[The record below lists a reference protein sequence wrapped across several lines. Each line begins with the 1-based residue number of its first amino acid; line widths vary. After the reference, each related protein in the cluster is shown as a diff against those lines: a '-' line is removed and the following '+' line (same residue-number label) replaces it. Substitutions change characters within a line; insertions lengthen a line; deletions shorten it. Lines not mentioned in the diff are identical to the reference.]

1 MRNLFLI
8 AMLCGAL
15 AAAADE
21 TIMFKPAM
29 CKTKCKVESFMDED
43 GMNAVRLSKTLNST
57 AKGNEYIDV
66 EVKLPQEVDLTGK
79 ALVVRVQT
87 DTPEVLRGFYVRAY
101 NAGEKK
107 PALSFNMWK
116 PKDLLA
122 ETYID
127 ITVTPGK
134 NGLLNWEPKAVS
146 GTEPTKVD
154 RLSFHAGSPERGKE
168 MALKIKSVRII
179 ESPAIAMDKF
189 FAGIGK
195 LEDRIPTSFG
205 EKTQALF
212 ADGVMTLSGRSPKT
226 ASRPG
231 ANLYQGASFK
241 FAAPVNCAGKKL
253 RFEYRVVGPVS
264 LLFFRGT
271 EPTKDNKGCW
281 SWSTFRTKK
290 EWTALELPLDPGTS
304 VKDFKHEKQYDGDLA
319 KFQVFSVIFST
330 QKLDTDIAVEL
341 RNVSFAD

>member
-1 MRNLFLI
+1 MRNLFLTV
-8 AMLCGAL
+8 MLCGAF

-29 CKTKCKVESFMDED
+29 FKTKSKVESFMDED
-43 GMNAVRLSKTLNST
+43 GVNAVRFSKTLTSP
-57 AKGNEYIDV
+57 AKGNEYIDC
-66 EVKLPQEVDLTGK
+66 EVRLPQTVDLTGK

-87 DTPEVLRGFYVRAY
+87 DTPEILRGFYVRAY

-107 PALSFNMWK
+107 PALSFNAWK
-116 PKDLLA
+116 PKNLLQ
-122 ETYID
+122 ETYTD
-127 ITVTPGK
+127 IIVIPGK
-134 NGLLNWEPKAVS
+134 SGILNWEPKAVS
-146 GTEPTKVD
+146 GTEPEKIE
-154 RLSFHAGSPERGKE
+154 RLTFHAGSPERGKE
-168 MALKIKSVRII
+168 MAFKVKSVKII
-179 ESPAIAMDKF
+179 ESPAIAMDQF

-195 LEDRIPTSFG
+195 LEDRIPTAFG
-205 EKTQALF
+205 EKTQAAF
-212 ADGVMTLSGRSPKT
+212 ADGVMTLSGHSPKT
-226 ASRPG
+226 APRPG

-264 LLFFRGT
+264 LIFFRGT
-271 EPTKDNKGCW
+271 EPDKATTGCW

-304 VKDFKHEKQYDGDLA
+304 VKDFKREKNYDGDLA
-319 KFQVFSVIFST
+319 KFQVFSVFFAT